1 METVADP
8 KTKVRYGKAA
18 RRNSGGFLLA
28 AMRFARSSR
37 KFHRIGAVVSAI
49 PVLIVLVTGIVLQL
63 KKEFSWIQPPTAN
76 NDGPGLEIAFDDVLA
91 AIRTVPEA
99 GLQSW
104 DDVDRLDVRPAKGII
119 KVRGKNRWEVQV
131 SATSGKVLQAA
142 YRRSDF
148 FEELHDG
155 SWFSDS
161 AKLWIF
167 LPAAVILLI
176 LWITGAYLWLLPY
189 RVRRAKRQRLASNEK

>member
-1 METVADP
+1 METVAEA
-8 KTKVRYGKAA
+8 KTKVGYGKSA
-18 RRNSGGFLLA
+18 RRDPGGFLLA
-28 AMRFARSSR
+28 AMRFARPSR
-37 KFHRIGAVVSAI
+37 KFHRIGAVVSAV
-49 PVLIVLVTGIVLQL
+49 PVLIVLVTGLVLQL
-63 KKEFSWIQPPTAN
+63 KKEISWIQPPTAK
-76 NDGPGLEIAFDDVLA
+76 NDAPGLEIAFDDVLA

-104 DDVDRLDVRPAKGII
+104 EDVDRLDVRPGKGII

-131 SATSGKVLQAA
+131 SATSGKVLQTA

-155 SWFSDS
+155 SWVGEGS
-161 AKLWIF
+161 KLWIF
-167 LPAAVILLI
+167 LPSAIILLI
-176 LWITGAYLWLLPY
+176 LWFTGAYLWLLPY